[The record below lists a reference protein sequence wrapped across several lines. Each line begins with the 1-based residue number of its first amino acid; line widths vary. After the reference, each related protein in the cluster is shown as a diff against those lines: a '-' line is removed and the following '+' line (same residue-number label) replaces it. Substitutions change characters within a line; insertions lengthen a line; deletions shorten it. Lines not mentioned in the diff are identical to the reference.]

1 MDHDCLR
8 ALYDH
13 APLCIHAIGTDGRLV
28 AMNRTGLGQVGADSE
43 DAVRGRPYLDFVSL
57 QDRDRVRRLMAEAFA
72 GQPAEFEFDAA
83 GPPPARRLA
92 SCFIP
97 VTDPEGRVVRLVGI
111 TRDRSQR
118 QQAEQDLQRLSRT
131 HAVLSRCNRSL
142 ARAVGERA
150 LLDAFCTNL
159 VEVGGYGFAWVGYAG
174 RGGGGRIRLMAH
186 AGLVDGT
193 FPTAVYTA
201 VNSGDCRSACRV
213 ACDSGAPV
221 ILRDLSTPSHL
232 APWADAALRRGLRS
246 MIALPLQADGA
257 PFGNFSIFA
266 DTADAFDGPEVALL
280 AELAEDL
287 AFGIQ
292 TLRARAAQ
300 AQEVRKLRNDAER
313 DARGRLAASLHDGVA
328 QTLQALNLGLK
339 QARGMAQRQESV
351 PVELLERLVEEAGD
365 ALREVRAVSC
375 ELRPPFLDRLPLV
388 DAVRL
393 HCSEIAQRSG
403 SSIRVDADESPV
415 TLEDRVKEQCFLAFR
430 EALSNAL
437 RHAQAS
443 RILVVLRVRPQ
454 DRLTLVVID
463 DGVGFDTRQTFE
475 RPAGLGLCM
484 IRERAEGV
492 LGCARIRSTRGRG
505 TQVRIS
511 VPLSREA
518 MPCP

>member
-1 MDHDCLR
+1 MDQDCLR
-8 ALYDH
+8 ALYDL
-13 APLCIHAIGTDGRLV
+13 APLCIHAIGADGRLV
-28 AMNRTGLGQVGADSE
+28 AMNPTGLGQVGADNE
-43 DAVRGRPYLDFVSL
+43 DAVCGRPYLDLVSP
-57 QDRDRVRRLMAEAFA
+57 QDRDRVRCLMAEAFA

-83 GPPPARRLA
+83 GPPPARRLV

-97 VTDPEGRVVRLVGI
+97 VADSEGRIVRLVGI

-118 QQAEQDLQRLSRT
+118 QQAEQELRRLSRT

-142 ARAVGERA
+142 ARAVDERA
-150 LLDAFCTNL
+150 LLDAFCTSL

-174 RGGGGRIRLMAH
+174 RGSVRIRVVAH
-186 AGLVDGT
+186 AGQGDRG
-193 FPTAVYTA
+193 FAAAVFA
-201 VNSGDCRSACRV
+201 AANSGDRRSPCRV
-213 ACDSGAPV
+213 ACERGERA
-221 ILRDLSTPSHL
+221 ILRDLANRCDL
-232 APWADAALRRGLRS
+232 APWADAALHHGFRS
-246 MIALPLQADGA
+246 VIALPLQADGE

-266 DTADAFDGPEVALL
+266 DTTDAFDAPEVALL

-292 TLRARAAQ
+292 TLRDRAAQ
-300 AQEVRKLRNDAER
+300 AQAVRRLRNDAER
-313 DARGRLAASLHDGVA
+313 DARGRLAATLHDGVG

-339 QARGMAQRQESV
+339 QARGMAQRQEVV
-351 PVELLERLVEEAGD
+351 PVELLERLVEEAGE
-365 ALREVRAVSC
+365 ALRDLRALSC

-393 HCSEIAQRSG
+393 HCSETAQRSG
-403 SSIRVDADESPV
+403 SSICVDADESPIA
-415 TLEDRVKEQCFLAFR
+415 LEDRVKEQCFLAFR

-443 RILVVLRVRPQ
+443 QVLVVLRVRPE

-463 DGVGFDTRQTFE
+463 DGVGSDTRQTFQ
-475 RPAGLGLCM
+475 RPSGLGLSM

-518 MPCP
+518 IPCQ

>member
-1 MDHDCLR
+1 MDQDCLR
-8 ALYDH
+8 ALFDQ
-13 APLCIHAIGTDGRLV
+13 APLCIQAIGADGRLV
-28 AMNRTGLGQVGADSE
+28 AMNPAGLGQVGADSE
-43 DAVRGRPYLDFVSL
+43 DAVRGRPYLDFVSP
-57 QDRDRVRRLMAEAFA
+57 QDQDRVRRLMAEAFA

-97 VTDPEGRVVRLVGI
+97 VADSEGRVMRLVGI

-118 QQAEQDLQRLSRT
+118 QQAEQELRRLSRT

-142 ARAVGERA
+142 ARAVDERA

-174 RGGGGRIRLMAH
+174 RGSGRIRMVAH
-186 AGLVDGT
+186 AGQGDRG
-193 FPTAVYTA
+193 FAAAVFA
-201 VNSGDCRSACRV
+201 AANSGDRGSACRV
-213 ACDSGAPV
+213 ACERGDTV
-221 ILRDLSTPSHL
+221 ILRDLSNRSDL
-232 APWADAALRRGLRS
+232 APWADAALHHGFRS
-246 MIALPLQADGA
+246 MIALPLQADGE

-266 DTADAFDGPEVALL
+266 DTTDAFDAPEVALL

-300 AQEVRKLRNDAER
+300 AQAVRRLRNDAER
-313 DARGRLAASLHDGVA
+313 DARGRLAASLHDGVG

-339 QARGMAQRQESV
+339 QARGMARRQEAV

-403 SSIRVDADESPV
+403 SAICVDADESPV
-415 TLEDRVKEQCFLAFR
+415 ALEDRVKEQCFLAFR

-437 RHAQAS
+437 RHARAS

-454 DRLTLVVID
+454 ERLTLVVID

-475 RPAGLGLCM
+475 RPAGSGS
-484 IRERAEGV
+484 A
-492 LGCARIRSTRGRG
+492 
-505 TQVRIS
+505 
-511 VPLSREA
+511 
-518 MPCP
+518 

>member
-8 ALYDH
+8 ALYDR
-13 APLCIHAIGTDGRLV
+13 APLCIHAIGADGRLV
-28 AMNRTGLGQVGADSE
+28 AMNPTGLGQIGADST
-43 DAVRGRPYLDFVSL
+43 DAVRGRPYLDLVSPP
-57 QDRDRVRRLMAEAFA
+57 DRDRVRRLMAEALA
-72 GQPAEFEFDAA
+72 GQLAEFEFDAA
-83 GPPPARRLA
+83 GRSPAHRLA

-97 VTDPEGRVVRLVGI
+97 VTDSEGRVMRLVGV
-111 TRDRSQR
+111 TRDHSQR
-118 QQAEQDLQRLSRT
+118 RQAEQELRRLSRT

-142 ARAVGERA
+142 ARAVDERA

-174 RGGGGRIRLMAH
+174 RGSGRIRMVAH
-186 AGLVDGT
+186 AGQGARG
-193 FPTAVYTA
+193 FAAAVCA
-201 VNSGDCRSACRV
+201 AANAGDRGSPCRV
-213 ACDSGAPV
+213 ACERGDRV
-221 ILRDLSTPSHL
+221 ILRDLTGRCDL
-232 APWADAALRRGLRS
+232 APWADAATHHGFRS
-246 MIALPLQADGA
+246 VIALPLQADGA

-266 DTADAFDGPEVALL
+266 DTTDAFDGAEVALL

-292 TLRARAAQ
+292 TLRIRVAEAQ
-300 AQEVRKLRNDAER
+300 AVRRLRNDAER
-313 DARGRLAASLHDGVA
+313 DARGRLAATLHDGVG

-339 QARGMAQRQESV
+339 QARGMAGRQEAV

-393 HCSEIAQRSG
+393 HCSELAQRSG
-403 SSIRVDADESPV
+403 SSICVDADQSPFA
-415 TLEDRVKEQCFLAFR
+415 LEDRVKEQCFLAFR

-437 RHAQAS
+437 RHARAS
-443 RILVVLRVRPQ
+443 RILVVLRVRRQ
-454 DRLTLVVID
+454 ERLTLVVID

-475 RPAGLGLCM
+475 RPAGLGLGM

-492 LGCARIRSTRGRG
+492 PGCARIRSAPGRG

-511 VPLSREA
+511 VPLTREVV
-518 MPCP
+518 PCP

>member
-8 ALYDH
+8 ALYDR
-13 APLCIHAIGTDGRLV
+13 APLCIHAIGADGRLV
-28 AMNRTGLGQVGADSE
+28 AMNPTGLGQVGADSE
-43 DAVRGRPYLDFVSL
+43 DAVRGRPYLDFVSP

-72 GQPAEFEFDAA
+72 GQPAELEFDAA
-83 GPPPARRLA
+83 GPPPGHRLA

-97 VTDPEGRVVRLVGI
+97 VTDSEGRVMRLVGI
-111 TRDRSQR
+111 TRDRSKR
-118 QQAEQDLQRLSRT
+118 QQAEQDLRRLSRA

-142 ARAVGERA
+142 ARAIDERA
-150 LLDAFCTNL
+150 LLHAFCTHL

-174 RGGGGRIRLMAH
+174 RGCGRIRMVAH
-186 AGLVDGT
+186 AGQGARG
-193 FPTAVYTA
+193 FAAAVFA
-201 VNSGDCRSACRV
+201 AANSGDRGSPCRV
-213 ACDSGAPV
+213 ACERGEPV
-221 ILRDLSTPSHL
+221 ILRDLSSRCDLT
-232 APWADAALRRGLRS
+232 PWADAAMHHGFRS
-246 MIALPLQADGA
+246 VIALPLQTDGA

-266 DTADAFDGPEVALL
+266 DIPDAFDAPEVALL
-280 AELAEDL
+280 TELAEDL

-292 TLRARAAQ
+292 TLRARAAE
-300 AQEVRKLRNDAER
+300 AQEVRNLRNDAER
-313 DARGRLAASLHDGVA
+313 DARGRLAASLHDGVG
-328 QTLQALNLGLK
+328 QTLQALHLGLK
-339 QARGMAQRQESV
+339 QAREMARRQEAV
-351 PVELLERLVEEAGD
+351 PVALLEQLVEETGD
-365 ALREVRAVSC
+365 ALREVRVVSC
-375 ELRPPFLDRLPLV
+375 ELRPPFLDRLPLP
-388 DAVRL
+388 DAIRL

-403 SSIRVDADESPV
+403 IAIRVHADDLPV
-415 TLEDRVKEQCFLAFR
+415 SLEDRVKEQCFLAFR

-454 DRLTLVVID
+454 ERLTLVVID

-518 MPCP
+518 IPCP

>member
-1 MDHDCLR
+1 MDQDCLR
-8 ALYDH
+8 ALFDQ
-13 APLCIHAIGTDGRLV
+13 APLCIQAIGADGRLV
-28 AMNRTGLGQVGADSE
+28 AMNPAGLVQVGADSE
-43 DAVRGRPYLDFVSL
+43 DAVRGRPYLDFVSPP
-57 QDRDRVRRLMAEAFA
+57 DRGRVRRLMAEAFA

-97 VTDPEGRVVRLVGI
+97 VTDSEGRVMRLVGI

-118 QQAEQDLQRLSRT
+118 RQAEQDLRRLSRT

-142 ARAVGERA
+142 ARAVDERA

-174 RGGGGRIRLMAH
+174 RRQRRESAWWPMR
-186 AGLVDGT
+186 DRGT
-193 FPTAVYTA
+193 GSSPPRSSPRPTPAI
-201 VNSGDCRSACRV
+201 GRSACRV
-213 ACDSGAPV
+213 ACERGDAGHPARPV
-221 ILRDLSTPSHL
+221 HAVATSHPGPTPPCTT
-232 APWADAALRRGLRS
+232 ACRS

-266 DTADAFDGPEVALL
+266 DTPDAFDAPEVALL

-300 AQEVRKLRNDAER
+300 AQEVRRLRNDAER
-313 DARGRLAASLHDGVA
+313 DARGRLAASLHDGVG

-339 QARGMAQRQESV
+339 QARGMAQRQEAV
-351 PVELLERLVEEAGD
+351 PVELLERLVDEAGE

-403 SSIRVDADESPV
+403 SLICVDADESPIA
-415 TLEDRVKEQCFLAFR
+415 LEDRVKEQCFLAFR

-454 DRLTLVVID
+454 TID
-463 DGVGFDTRQTFE
+463 
-475 RPAGLGLCM
+475 
-484 IRERAEGV
+484 
-492 LGCARIRSTRGRG
+492 
-505 TQVRIS
+505 
-511 VPLSREA
+511 
-518 MPCP
+518 